1 MLEEEF
7 DIPNETTEI
16 EAVFEIVTGGADWG
30 AITGDINEQT
40 DLIDLIDVKLSAL
53 GGNLENEIAHLET
66 QLSALG
72 LTVEQDYETLDGKIE
87 DINTVLNGFGDIVT
101 HNTDEFAT
109 AEQGLLADTALQPN
123 DDITELN
130 NNAGFITL
138 NQVPDINNG
147 TLTLQKNGVTVQT
160 FSANQSENATA
171 NLIIPTMASD
181 IGALPD
187 TTTIDDLTTTAQQNA
202 LNSGATTTNIGQIT
216 TNANNISDIQD
227 LIPNAATENNQLADK
242 DFVNSSIST
251 NTANFIGTF
260 NSVTALNAYAGT
272 VTNNDYAFVVNSV
285 ITDNGSDWATFND
298 LDAYD
303 KDLLTN
309 FDYAWV
315 VNGSNF
321 DLYRFDILNQT
332 WNLRV
337 SDTPKAS
344 VTLNT
349 AYNRY
354 KATVSGSTVAW
365 SFEYTLN
372 NSSFTASQWAS
383 INSTATVN
391 KIDQIDINTG
401 FIQDIQATLSALGSA
416 AYYDALDF
424 ATAAQGAK
432 ADTAL
437 QPADIVSSVDS
448 SSTNSK
454 AVGAKLFYDTCG
466 DIETLIN
473 AL

>member
-7 DIPNETTEI
+7 DIPSDTTEI
-16 EAVFEIVTGGADWG
+16 EAVFEIITGSVDWG

-40 DLIDLIDVKLSAL
+40 DLIDFIDVKLSAL
-53 GGNLENEIAHLET
+53 GGNLENEIAQLET

-72 LTVEQDYETLDGKIE
+72 LTVEQDYETLDGKIN
-87 DINTVLNGFGDIVT
+87 DINSTLNGFGDIVT
-101 HNTDEFAT
+101 HNTNEFAT
-109 AEQGLLADTALQPN
+109 YEQGLLADSALQPN

-130 NNAGFITL
+130 NDANYQENVIETIEVNGSALTPSDKTVNIA
-138 NQVPDINNG
+138 VP
-147 TLTLQKNGVTVQT
+147 T
-160 FSANQSENATA
+160 TA
-171 NLIIPTMASD
+171 AD

-187 TTTIDDLTTTAQQNA
+187 TTTIDDLTTEAQQNA

-315 VNGSNF
+315 VNGANF

-332 WNLRV
+332 WGLRV

-354 KATVSGSTVAW
+354 KATVSGNTVTW
-365 SFEYTLN
+365 EFEYTLN

-401 FIQDIQATLSALGSA
+401 LIQDIQATLSALGSA

-437 QPADIVSSVDS
+437 QTTDIVSSVDS
-448 SSTNSK
+448 SSTNTK